1 MECTSFMKFMDEEN
15 KENEIMKKEEKESVR
30 EEFRRDIGNTICKK
44 RMQKNISQKELG
56 DFLSMD
62 RTSISRYENG
72 EQEISASLLPL
83 ISIYCDF
90 SMKEY
95 FNETFD
101 EKICEKFRNIVREM
115 VTHEKRRE
123 KNEEKKQGNQ
133 SHKKLIEKV
142 YEVDGK
148 REVEKVPSQRTESY
162 NKKMLRAE
170 VRLSAQPFTEQ
181 EFQDYLK
188 NEGKYLCP
196 IIDACSE
203 FLDFMKDMKKKETL
217 KNIMCEFVLR
227 EGFVK
232 NMDENRTDLK
242 RFYMYY
248 RVQFWHYYSEED
260 DENYIK

>member
-1 MECTSFMKFMDEEN
+1 MVCTSFMIFMNAEDE
-15 KENEIMKKEEKESVR
+15 ENEIMNKEERESIR
-30 EEFRRDIGNTICKK
+30 EKFRRDIGNTICKK

-56 DFLSMD
+56 DFLSMN

-101 EKICEKFRNIVREM
+101 KKICKKFRNIVREM
-115 VTHEKRRE
+115 VAQEKNRE
-123 KNEEKKQGNQ
+123 KKEEKKQGNQ

-232 NMDENRTDLK
+232 NMDEARTDLK

-260 DENYIK
+260 DEN